1 MEDCVSRPASQQTK
15 KDGLMSDRVQLEMAE
30 ARMLVASYFAAKR
43 SHGVVAANKFLE
55 KQLKKLEKS
64 YGKKSDERLKRYMR
78 VVADTELLV
87 DV

>member
-1 MEDCVSRPASQQTK
+1 
-15 KDGLMSDRVQLEMAE
+15 MSDRVILEMAE

-43 SHGVVAANKFLE
+43 SYGSVEANKFLA
-55 KQLKKLEKS
+55 KQLKKLEKT

-78 VVADTELLV
+78 VVSDTELLV

>member
-1 MEDCVSRPASQQTK
+1 V
-15 KDGLMSDRVQLEMAE
+15 SDRVQLEMAE

-43 SHGVVAANKFLE
+43 SYGPVEANKFLA
-55 KQLKKLEKS
+55 KQLKKLEKT

-78 VVADTELLV
+78 VVSDTELLV

>member
-1 MEDCVSRPASQQTK
+1 
-15 KDGLMSDRVQLEMAE
+15 MSDRIQLEMAE

-43 SHGVVAANKFLE
+43 SYGSVEANKFLA
-55 KQLKKLEKS
+55 KQLKKLEKT

-78 VVADTELLV
+78 VVSDTELLV

>member
-1 MEDCVSRPASQQTK
+1 
-15 KDGLMSDRVQLEMAE
+15 MSDRVQLEMAE

-43 SHGVVAANKFLE
+43 SYGSVEANKFLA
-55 KQLKKLEKS
+55 KQLKKLEKT

-78 VVADTELLV
+78 VVSDTEQLV